1 MYEINLWKDKKQKHI
16 LYSGENFFIDFWL
29 WNYLNIFT
37 NIQKF
42 RGKIY
47 KLVTQRKNMNP
58 RFLQF

>member
-16 LYSGENFFIDFWL
+16 LYPGENFFIDFWL

-47 KLVTQRKNMNP
+47 KLFTQRKNMNP